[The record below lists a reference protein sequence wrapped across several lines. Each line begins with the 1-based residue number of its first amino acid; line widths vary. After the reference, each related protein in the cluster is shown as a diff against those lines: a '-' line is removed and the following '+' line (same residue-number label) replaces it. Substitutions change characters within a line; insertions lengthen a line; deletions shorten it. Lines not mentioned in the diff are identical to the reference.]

1 MQWWEHARLARRR
14 HSRRYYGGL
23 LHTGVGWVVVLV
35 ILRRMLKI
43 LWMLR
48 VVLWMLLWILAVS
61 GVLAVWIHVGA

>member
-35 ILRRMLKI
+35 VLRRVLEI
-43 LWMLR
+43 
-48 VVLWMLLWILAVS
+48 LWMLLWVLLWILAIR